1 MSVCIPSHFTAT
13 ISQPDVLF
21 KKPRLSFFSPSVP
34 SPHRRIWKH
43 CMTDSGYLCLQV
55 SPSERYKVT
64 RSAVLPHSLPS
75 DMITTLL
82 RVSSRRRQLSICEN
96 AIPNYRAPAGNS
108 ELHCPT
114 LGDVGQVSPVFMI
127 RSDSSTTCTDPRA
140 GSGSRHTLPVS
151 ISFTKV
157 KEWGSTG
164 TSPFPPACYVRTGE
178 GRTQWGPTAPWSTYF
193 LTSSFK
199 KGVHRMGR
207 EKGRCSEILPITQ
220 PTPKQPCW
228 SWKHSSSNLIP
239 LESAHG
245 K

>member
-1 MSVCIPSHFTAT
+1 MFCLRNHDCS
-13 ISQPDVLF
+13 
-21 KKPRLSFFSPSVP
+21 SFHHLYPA
-34 SPHRRIWKH
+34 R
-43 CMTDSGYLCLQV
+43 TDASENTVWQTVVIFAYKFLLQ
-55 SPSERYKVT
+55 KGT
-64 RSAVLPHSLPS
+64 KWLAQQ

-82 RVSSRRRQLSICEN
+82 RVSSRRRQPSRLQLSICEN
-96 AIPNYRAPAGNS
+96 AIPNYKAPAGNS

-114 LGDVGQVSPVFMI
+114 LGDAGQVSPVFMI
-127 RSDSSTTCTDPRA
+127 RSDSSTTCTDLRA

-178 GRTQWGPTAPWSTYF
+178 GHTQWGPTAPWSTCF